1 MTWLVRDNGNAQKF
15 PILRWKRVWDCQK
28 DYTINSHILQLVNPE
43 GLTNAKGLSSVASLL
58 GTYVCH
64 RWAGMWGKSG
74 SGPNS
79 FPEPVTELEGKQSCN
94 HSQFLALTLL
104 VVEPAWLW
112 IVGAPYCHHF
122 AFSASAKA
130 TTFILSLL
138 VYRKGDQT
146 SQCKTGCRSLTPAS
160 N

>member
-1 MTWLVRDNGNAQKF
+1 MEIHRNSPSFAGNMCGIVKKTTLLIPTSCSWLT
-15 PILRWKRVWDCQK
+15 LRAWLMLKDWALWLLCWVHMFVTGELECGARVGQDQ
-28 DYTINSHILQLVNPE
+28 IHALN
-43 GLTNAKGLSSVASLL
+43 
-58 GTYVCH
+58 
-64 RWAGMWGKSG
+64 R
-74 SGPNS
+74 GPC
-79 FPEPVTELEGKQSCN
+79 PVTELEGKQSCN

-138 VYRKGDQT
+138 VCRKGDQR